1 MARGSRAEGK
11 ESDMRR
17 ACPRNRKGFSLVEL
31 AVVVIIIGVLAAF
44 GVPRFRDAVERSKAS
59 EAFSFLASVRSAQER
74 YQARQGIYATSL
86 GKLDISVSPP
96 KFFKEDDGSTDIGA
110 NTTFTLAGSKS
121 TASWKVTVTRH
132 AASTSYGP
140 YTIVF
145 TDQGFDKTLSS
156 IATDSDLNARINPL
170 GD

>member
-1 MARGSRAEGK
+1 MTSSRLGSRK
-11 ESDMRR
+11 R
-17 ACPRNRKGFSLVEL
+17 AAFSLVEL

-74 YQARQGIYATSL
+74 YQARQGIYSNAL

-96 KFFKEDDGSTDIGA
+96 KFFKEEDGSTDIGPSTA
-110 NTTFTLAGSKS
+110 FTLSGIKAAA
-121 TASWKVTVTRH
+121 TWKIVVTRQ
-132 AASTSYGP
+132 ASTTSYGA
-140 YTIVF
+140 YTVVF
-145 TDQGFDKTLSS
+145 TDLGFDRTTSS
-156 IATDSDLNARINPL
+156 IATDTDLNARINPL